1 MHCNFIYKCKIF
13 IIEVKIL
20 ILTLNDVVD
29 FKNDVSKFYSSDI
42 HFHDGCGGQ
51 YFSLDE
57 KNEDLKEYIIK
68 YFSQKNLKAVFNGDL
83 QFTVQTG
90 E

>member
-1 MHCNFIYKCKIF
+1 LCEYNDYI

-29 FKNDVSKFYSSDI
+29 FKNDVKKFYSDDI

-57 KNEDLKEYIIK
+57 KNDELKEYIIK
-68 YFSQKNLKAVFNGDL
+68 YFSQRNLKAVFNGDL
-83 QFTVQTG
+83 NFTVQAK
-90 E
+90 